1 MISGEAQGRV
11 LRFEADAKQ
20 RQIKQ
25 KKSLNPS
32 PWQLSWGQ
40 KVLCPAAA
48 MGVEGLDAATDT
60 AEWDT
65 PTGQQ
70 GTSWEALGG

>member
-11 LRFEADAKQ
+11 LGFEADAKQ

-25 KKSLNPS
+25 KK
-32 PWQLSWGQ
+32 SWGQ